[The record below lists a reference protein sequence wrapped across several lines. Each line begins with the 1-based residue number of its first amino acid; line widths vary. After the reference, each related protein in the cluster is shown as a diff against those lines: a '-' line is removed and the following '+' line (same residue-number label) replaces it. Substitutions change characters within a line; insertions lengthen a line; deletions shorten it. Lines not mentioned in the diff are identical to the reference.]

1 MALIRGLLPQEDGDA
16 FGATVL
22 ETALIGRHPH
32 IPRWQWEGENDVRIA
47 RDAAKFP
54 AASASN
60 PPAAIINHLPLCMTV
75 PEVSQSAA
83 KKESAAPS
91 PRRLRASH
99 RSAVN
104 YRSGIIGYGYE
115 KSVLCD

>member
-1 MALIRGLLPQEDGDA
+1 
-16 FGATVL
+16 
-22 ETALIGRHPH
+22 
-32 IPRWQWEGENDVRIA
+32 
-47 RDAAKFP
+47 
-54 AASASN
+54 
-60 PPAAIINHLPLCMTV
+60 LPLCMTV